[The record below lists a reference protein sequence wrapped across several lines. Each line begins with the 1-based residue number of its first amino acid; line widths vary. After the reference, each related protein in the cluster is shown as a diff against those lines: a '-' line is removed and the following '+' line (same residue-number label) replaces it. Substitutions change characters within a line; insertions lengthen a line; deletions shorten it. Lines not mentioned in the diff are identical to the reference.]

1 LTGGIVSTSGYG
13 DGGYVCYVAKYN
25 KEIVAVKVIFIGNT
39 VECEG
44 CGKSIDEREYDEND
58 GYCDECLNSDN
69 DDDSEEDDFNPEQL
83 KDMTEEELDDIIV
96 NEILKLGKDEDE
108 IIDTVQLKTCKVC
121 GEVLTSLWE
130 REDGVCKAC
139 QEEEEW
145 N

>member
-1 LTGGIVSTSGYG
+1 MDYKIRELQFV
-13 DGGYVCYVAKYN
+13 D
-25 KEIVAVKVIFIGNT
+25 IFTATKIMRKFNI
-39 VECEG
+39 
-44 CGKSIDEREYDEND
+44 KPFIK
-58 GYCDECLNSDN
+58 
-69 DDDSEEDDFNPEQL
+69 DFNSVKT

-108 IIDTVQLKTCKVC
+108 VIDTVQLKTCKVC